1 MIPARKNA
9 MFSRWFSGDA
19 MRRIHRTFGSVR
31 VAGLGALA
39 RRVTE
44 KPVLVVSNHT
54 AWWDP
59 LLILYLTTRVLRV
72 DAYAMM
78 DAKNLRELPFFGK
91 VGAFGVELD
100 SRTDGARAIRYSAKL
115 LDRPGRLVWIFPQ
128 GREVPVTA
136 RPLVFRGGSAE
147 IARAARRAAV
157 VPAAIRYEHG
167 STPQPSIYV
176 SFGAELAYERDV
188 ARGTKVQEAAVAHEL
203 ERIDQALLAVAG
215 DPSEWTVLHERRP
228 RRLDRALQRAL
239 AWLTRPPP

>member
-1 MIPARKNA
+1 MIQARKSA
-9 MFSRWFSGDA
+9 LFSRWFSGDA
-19 MRRIHRTFGSVR
+19 QRRIFRTFGSVR
-31 VAGLGALA
+31 VSGLDKLA
-39 RRVTE
+39 HLASTQ
-44 KPVLVVSNHT
+44 PVLVVSNHT

-59 LLILYLTTRVLRV
+59 LLILYLTARVLRV

-100 SRTDGARAIRYSAKL
+100 SKVDGARAIRYAARL

-136 RPLVFRGGSAE
+136 RPLGFRGGSAE
-147 IARAARRAAV
+147 VARVARRAAV

-167 STPQPSIYV
+167 CKPQPSIYV

-188 ARGTKVQEAAVAHEL
+188 ACGTKMQEAAVAREL
-203 ERIDQALLAVAG
+203 DGIDRGLLTG
-215 DPSEWTVLHERRP
+215 DLSHLTPLHERKP
-228 RRLDRALQRAL
+228 SFLDHALQRAL
-239 AWLTRPPP
+239 AWLTGPAL